1 MFGVI
6 SRVLRGVRASV
17 KGSVETREVQSCF
30 ISVDKGLLKHVEA
43 QYLLDYVGLL
53 EDASDL
59 FVVKVVP
66 IYLTA
71 LFALRVFAELM
82 SIFQHVCSY
91 SRPRHWKGT
100 LGSVEVVHYGVVS
113 GAD

>member
-17 KGSVETREVQSCF
+17 KGTVETREVQSCF

-43 QYLLDYVGLL
+43 QYLWDYVGLL

-71 LFALRVFAELM
+71 LFALRVDVHLSACLFILAAAALEGD
-82 SIFQHVCSY
+82 
-91 SRPRHWKGT
+91 PR
-100 LGSVEVVHYGVVS
+100 LGRGGSLRCGF
-113 GAD
+113 GG